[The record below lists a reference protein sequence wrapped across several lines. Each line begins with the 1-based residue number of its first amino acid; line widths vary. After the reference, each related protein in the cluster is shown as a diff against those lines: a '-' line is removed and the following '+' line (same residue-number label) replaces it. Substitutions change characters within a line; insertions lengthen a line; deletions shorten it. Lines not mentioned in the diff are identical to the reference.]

1 MSYDITLTLELRLQ
15 LRERLLQYS
24 TLQDAVD
31 LITSSR
37 RILVLT
43 GAGIS
48 EYAQDLRKCSQWHP
62 GEGVSCGIP
71 DFRSRNGLYAT
82 LKEKGEYDLDDP
94 QQMLSDFYYI
104 GTVLTLHPSGL
115 T

>member
-1 MSYDITLTLELRLQ
+1 MSYELILTLQLRLQ
-15 LRERLLQYS
+15 LRERLSQYN
-24 TLQDAVD
+24 TLQDAVN

-48 EYAQDLRKCSQWHP
+48 EYASANPSPRKGPSWYI
-62 GEGVSCGIP
+62 GGGVSCGIP

-82 LKEKGEYDLDDP
+82 LNEKGEYDLDDP
-94 QQMLSDFYYI
+94 QQM
-104 GTVLTLHPSGL
+104 
-115 T
+115 